1 MAETAPAAFLGV
13 ENSVTGRAWRAR
25 LADAGAGLAVAQRAA
40 VPEIVG
46 RVLAA
51 RGVAPAE
58 AEAYLNPTLRALLP
72 DPSSLKDVDR
82 ACTRLAQAVMGD
94 ERVTVFGDYD
104 VDGAA
109 SAALFKRFFASVGA
123 PLDIYV
129 PDRIAEGYGP
139 NAAALLRMA
148 ESGVRVVVTVD
159 CGTLAFAAL
168 EAAAEAGLDVI
179 VVDHHMAEP
188 RLPRAFA
195 VVNPN
200 RLDET
205 NAYGQLAAVGVA
217 YLVIVGL
224 NRALRDAGWYQ
235 ARREPDLL
243 QWLDLVALAT
253 VCDVVP
259 LTGLNRAFTTRG
271 LAVMARRGN
280 AGLAALADVARLGE
294 APRATHL
301 GYALGPRVNAGGRVG
316 RADLGA
322 RLLTTGDATEAREL
336 AETLDRLNA
345 ERRTIEAMVHEAAL
359 AKVEDRYGGDPPPA
373 IVLAHPGWHPGVV
386 GIVASR
392 LAERYRR
399 PAVVIGIEAG
409 VGKGSGRSVAGVDLG
424 AAVTAARQS
433 GLLLNGG
440 GHPMAAGLT
449 VAEDKIA
456 ALEHFLGERVAS
468 TAPRPEVAPA
478 LELDGALAIAAAT
491 PDLVDLLDRA
501 GPYGAGNPE
510 PGFALARARVVRADV
525 VGTAHVRCVLAGDDG
540 GRLRAIAFGAAER
553 PLGRAL
559 LERGTGPLHIAGHVR
574 ADSWRGA
581 RRVELHVNDAAAAVG
596 PTP

>member
-1 MAETAPAAFLGV
+1 MTESAPAAFLGV
-13 ENSVTGRAWRAR
+13 TNSLTGRAWRAR
-25 LADAGAGLAVAQRAA
+25 LDDAGAGLAVAQRAA
-40 VPEIVG
+40 VPEIIG

-51 RGVAPAE
+51 RGVAPAD
-58 AEAYLNPTLRALLP
+58 AEAYLNPSLRALLP
-72 DPSSLKDVDR
+72 DPSGLKDVDR
-82 ACTRLAQAVMGD
+82 ACARLARAVMED

-123 PLDIYV
+123 RLDIYV

-139 NAAALLRMA
+139 NAPALLRMA

-159 CGTLAFAAL
+159 CGTLAFEPL

-179 VVDHHMAEP
+179 VVDHHVAEP
-188 RLPRAFA
+188 RLPRALA

-200 RLDET
+200 RLDEE
-205 NAYGQLAAVGVA
+205 NACGQLAAVGVA

-224 NRALRDAGWYQ
+224 NRALRDAGWYE
-235 ARREPDLL
+235 ARPEPDLM

-280 AGLAALADVARLGE
+280 VGLAALADVAGLAE
-294 APRATHL
+294 APRTTHL

-322 RLLTTGDATEAREL
+322 RLLTTGDAAEARAL

-345 ERRTIEAMVHEAAL
+345 ERRAIEAMVHEAAL
-359 AKVEDRYGGDPPPA
+359 AKVAERHGAEPPPA
-373 IVLAHPGWHPGVV
+373 IVLAHAGWHPGVV

-424 AAVTAARQS
+424 AAVTAARQA
-433 GLLLNGG
+433 GLLLTGG

-456 ALEHFLGERVAS
+456 ALERFVCERVAR
-468 TAPRPEVAPA
+468 AVPRPETASA
-478 LELDGALAIAAAT
+478 LELDGALATAAAT
-491 PDLVDLLDRA
+491 PDLVDLLERA
-501 GPYGAGNPE
+501 GPFGAGNPE
-510 PGFALARARVVRADV
+510 PRFAVATVRVVRSDI
-525 VGTAHVRCVLAGDDG
+525 VGTSHVRCVLAGEDG

-559 LERGTGPLHIAGHVR
+559 LDRDAGTLHVAGHVR
-574 ADSWRGA
+574 ADTWRGA
-581 RRVELHVNDAAAAVG
+581 RRVQLHVDDAAPA
-596 PTP
+596 

>member
-1 MAETAPAAFLGV
+1 M
-13 ENSVTGRAWRAR
+13 TGRAWRAR
-25 LADAGAGLAVAQRAA
+25 LADDGAGLAVAQRAG

-51 RGVAPAE
+51 RGVAPAD
-58 AEAYLNPTLRALLP
+58 AQSYLNPTLRALLP
-72 DPSSLKDVDR
+72 DPSSLKDMDP
-82 ACTRLAQAVMGD
+82 ACTRLAQAVMAR

-139 NAAALLRMA
+139 NTAALLRMA

-159 CGTLAFAAL
+159 CGTLAFAPL

-179 VVDHHMAEP
+179 VVDHHAAEP
-188 RLPRAFA
+188 RLPRALA

-200 RLDET
+200 RLDEA
-205 NAYGQLAAVGVA
+205 NGCRQLAAAGVA

-224 NRALRDAGWYQ
+224 NRALRQAGWY
-235 ARREPDLL
+235 AERPEPDLL

-259 LTGLNRAFTTRG
+259 LTGLNRAFTSRG
-271 LAVMARRGN
+271 LEVMSRRAN
-280 AGLAALADVARLGE
+280 PGLAALADVAGLGE
-294 APRATHL
+294 APRPGHL

-322 RLLTTGDATEAREL
+322 RLLTTGDPSEARAL

-345 ERRTIEAMVHEAAL
+345 ERRAIEAMVHEAAL
-359 AKVEDRYGGDPPPA
+359 AQIETRYGGELPPA
-373 IVLAHPGWHPGVV
+373 IILSHAGWHPGVV

-399 PAVVIGIEAG
+399 PAVVIGLDG
-409 VGKGSGRSVAGVDLG
+409 GRGKGSGRSVAGIDLG
-424 AAVTAARQS
+424 AAITAARQS
-433 GLLLNGG
+433 GLLINGG

-449 VAEDKIA
+449 VAEENIA
-456 ALEHFLGERVAS
+456 ALERFLGERLARAEDEPGG
-468 TAPRPEVAPA
+468 APP
-478 LELDGALAIAAAT
+478 LELDGALAAGAAT
-491 PDLVDLLDRA
+491 PELMDLLDRA

-510 PGFALARARVVRADV
+510 PRFAVAQARVVRADI
-525 VGTAHVRCVLAGDDG
+525 VGTAHVRCVLAGADG
-540 GRLRAIAFGAAER
+540 ARVRAIAFGVAGR

-559 LERGTGPLHIAGHVR
+559 LDRGAGALHIAGYVR
-574 ADSWRGA
+574 ADTWRGA
-581 RRVELHVNDAAAAVG
+581 RRVQLHVNDAAPA
-596 PTP
+596 

>member
-1 MAETAPAAFLGV
+1 MAETAPAPFLGV
-13 ENSVTGRAWRAR
+13 TNSLAGRAWRAR
-25 LADAGAGLAVAQRAA
+25 LVDDGAGLAVAQRAG

-51 RGVAPAE
+51 RGVAPDDAE
-58 AEAYLNPTLRALLP
+58 GYLCPSLRALLP

-82 ACTRLAQAVMGD
+82 ACERLAQAVMGR

-109 SAALFKRFFASVGA
+109 SAALFKRFFESVGA

-139 NAAALLRMA
+139 NAPALLRMA

-159 CGTLAFAAL
+159 CGTLAFEPL
-168 EAAAEAGLDVI
+168 DAAAEAGLDVI
-179 VVDHHMAEP
+179 VVDHHVAEP
-188 RLPRAFA
+188 RLPRALA

-200 RLDET
+200 RLDE
-205 NAYGQLAAVGVA
+205 AGECRQLAAAGVA

-224 NRALRDAGWYQ
+224 NRALRRAGWYEG
-235 ARREPDLL
+235 RPEPDLL

-259 LTGLNRAFTTRG
+259 LTGLNRAFTVRG
-271 LAVMARRGN
+271 LAVMSRRAN
-280 AGLAALADVARLGE
+280 PGLAALADVAGLGE
-294 APRATHL
+294 APRTSHL

-322 RLLTTGDATEAREL
+322 RLLTTGDAAEARTL
-336 AETLDRLNA
+336 AETLDHLNN
-345 ERRTIEAMVHEAAL
+345 ERRAIEAMVHEAAL
-359 AKVEDRYGGDPPPA
+359 AKIEERYGTEPPPA
-373 IVLAHPGWHPGVV
+373 IVVAQAGWHPGVV

-399 PAVVIGIEAG
+399 PAVVIGLEGGI
-409 VGKGSGRSVAGVDLG
+409 GKGSGRSVAGIDLG

-449 VAEDKIA
+449 VAEDSVA
-456 ALEHFLGERVAS
+456 ALERFLGERVAGAGPGPD
-468 TAPRPEVAPA
+468 TAPR
-478 LELDGALAIAAAT
+478 LELDGALAAAAAT
-491 PDLVDLLDRA
+491 PDLVDLLERA

-510 PGFALARARVVRADV
+510 PRFAVAKVRVVRSDI
-525 VGTAHVRCVLAGDDG
+525 VGTSHVRCVLAGDDG
-540 GRLRAIAFGAAER
+540 GRLRAIAFGTAER

-559 LERGTGPLHIAGHVR
+559 LDRGTGALHVAGHVR
-574 ADSWRGA
+574 ADTWRGA
-581 RRVELHVNDAAAAVG
+581 RRVQLHVNDAALA
-596 PTP
+596 

>member
-13 ENSVTGRAWRAR
+13 TKSLTGRTWRAR
-25 LADAGAGLAVAQRAA
+25 LADGGAGLAVAQRGA

-46 RVLAA
+46 RVLAG
-51 RGVAPAE
+51 RGVAPADATE
-58 AEAYLNPTLRALLP
+58 YLNPSLRTLLP

-82 ACTRLAQAVMGD
+82 ACARLAQAVMEG

-109 SAALFKRFFASVGA
+109 SAALFKRFFESVGA
-123 PLDIYV
+123 RLDIYV
-129 PDRIAEGYGP
+129 PDRIVEGYGP
-139 NAAALLRMA
+139 NAPALLRMA

-159 CGTLAFAAL
+159 CGTLAFEAL

-179 VVDHHMAEP
+179 VVDHHVAEP
-188 RLPRAFA
+188 RLPRALA

-200 RLDET
+200 RLDEA
-205 NAYGQLAAVGVA
+205 NGCGQLAAAGVA

-224 NRALRDAGWYQ
+224 NRTLRQAGWYEG
-235 ARREPDLL
+235 RPEPDLM

-259 LTGLNRAFTTRG
+259 LTGLNRAFTVRG
-271 LAVMARRGN
+271 LAVMSRRAN
-280 AGLAALADVARLGE
+280 PGLAALADVAALGE
-294 APRATHL
+294 APRTTHL

-322 RLLTTGDATEAREL
+322 RLLTTADGGEARAL
-336 AETLDRLNA
+336 AETLDHLNA
-345 ERRTIEAMVHEAAL
+345 ERRAIEAMVHEAAL
-359 AKVEDRYGGDPPPA
+359 AQIEDRHGGEPPSA
-373 IVLAHPGWHPGVV
+373 IVLARAGWHPGVV

-399 PAVVIGIEAG
+399 PAVVIGLDAG
-409 VGKGSGRSVAGVDLG
+409 IGKGSGRSVAGINLG
-424 AAVTAARQS
+424 AAITAARQS
-433 GLLLNGG
+433 GLLINGG

-449 VAEDKIA
+449 VAEENIE
-456 ALEHFLGERVAS
+456 ALEGFLVDRLARAATEPGA
-468 TAPRPEVAPA
+468 APP
-478 LELDGALAIAAAT
+478 LELDGALAAGAAT
-491 PDLVDLLDRA
+491 PELVDLLERA

-510 PGFALARARVVRADV
+510 PRFAVAKARIVRSDI

-540 GRLRAIAFGAAER
+540 GRIRAIAFGVAER

-559 LERGTGPLHIAGHVR
+559 LERGAGALHVAGHVR
-574 ADSWRGA
+574 ADTWRGV
-581 RRVELHVNDAAAAVG
+581 RRVQLHVNDAAPA
-596 PTP
+596 